1 MYQDSNQ
8 QLVDSYM
15 RAIEIRDKEEKS
27 HYPDLMA
34 ELNRANRENKQQ
46 RDRILILENTV
57 SLMRPRFR
65 FASALILHWLKSPS
79 CTPRRVLLI
88 IG

>member
-1 MYQDSNQ
+1 MYQGSNQ

-15 RAIEIRDKEEKS
+15 RAIEIRDKQEKS

-57 SLMRPRFR
+57 SLMRPNEHQI
-65 FASALILHWLKSPS
+65 ADMNKTMTTTTKSKA
-79 CTPRRVLLI
+79 
-88 IG
+88 G